1 MKRFACNAAVC
12 LVATLGFGAS
22 IAQAQVLPA
31 DDSKFNVEFNFGP
44 TLGHKSDKF
53 IGGDF
58 GWRLTKDLDIYVEA
72 THMGNV
78 GTSDLDDRAAAIAD
92 FLGATASTAYVV
104 NAVDFGVKYNF
115 IVTPMIHPY
124 VLAGIGVAHVS
135 TEVEFAVNG
144 TVIDPGA
151 SVQLGSDLSDS
162 TNRGIFVVGFG
173 VKVPFKQ
180 RFFGD
185 IGYRFGQ
192 IFSKST
198 ADGVLLPSIPTQRV
212 VLGVGM
218 RF

>member
-1 MKRFACNAAVC
+1 
-12 LVATLGFGAS
+12 
-22 IAQAQVLPA
+22 
-31 DDSKFNVEFNFGP
+31 
-44 TLGHKSDKF
+44 
-53 IGGDF
+53 
-58 GWRLTKDLDIYVEA
+58 
-72 THMGNV
+72 
-78 GTSDLDDRAAAIAD
+78 
-92 FLGATASTAYVV
+92 
-104 NAVDFGVKYNF
+104 
-115 IVTPMIHPY
+115 MIDPY
-124 VLAGIGVAHVS
+124 ALAGIGVAHVS

-144 TVIDPGA
+144 TVVDPDA
-151 SVQLGSDLSDS
+151 SGVQLGNDLSGS

-198 ADGVLLPSIPTQRV
+198 DDGESLESISTQRI

>member
-1 MKRFACNAAVC
+1 M
-12 LVATLGFGAS
+12 ATLGFGAAT
-22 IAQAQVLPA
+22 AQAQVLPA
-31 DDSKFNVEFNFGP
+31 DNSKFNVEFNFGP

-53 IGGDF
+53 FGGEFD
-58 GWRLTKDLDIYVEA
+58 WRLTKDLDIFIEA

-78 GTSDLDDRAAAIAD
+78 GTSDLDDRATPIAN
-92 FLGATASTAYVV
+92 FLGGTASTAYVV

-115 IVTPMIHPY
+115 IATPRIHPY
-124 VLAGIGVAHVS
+124 VLAGVGIAHVR

-144 TVIDPGA
+144 TVIDPGGT
-151 SVQLGSDLSDS
+151 VQLGSDLSDS
-162 TNRGIFVVGFG
+162 TSRGIFVVGFG
-173 VKVPFKQ
+173 VKVPFKE

-185 IGYRFGQ
+185 LGYRFGQ

-198 ADGVLLPSIPTQRV
+198 DDGETLPSIPTQRV